1 LSGQALE
8 WHKTGVN
15 STFCPNFV
23 STFCQGARQP
33 TA

>member
-1 LSGQALE
+1 LQWS
-8 WHKTGVN
+8 KTGVN